1 MAPVKPPS
9 RSRPKTASKSSSSKT
24 KKPKVPHLKSDE
36 IKTKRSATPAK
47 KTQRAYTEKELG
59 IPKLNGI
66 IPAGVQKP
74 KGQKKGK
81 VFVDDQESTMTIL
94 AMVMAEKDGQIESKM
109 MKARQLEEI
118 RAARQKEAEAR
129 QEEKKAKL
137 EETKDSLRK
146 RRRRK
151 LENEAEEEEAKE
163 NDEHVKAKSKSKKR
177 VSFG

>member
-1 MAPVKPPS
+1 MAPVKPQVNS
-9 RSRPKTASKSSSSKT
+9 KSKSKSSSEPPSKS
-24 KKPKVPHLKSDE
+24 KKSKIPHLKTDK
-36 IKTKRSATPAK
+36 IKTKRSTAAAK
-47 KTQRAYTEKELG
+47 KQQRVYTEKELG

-66 IPAGVQKP
+66 VPAGVQKP
-74 KGQKKGK
+74 KGKKKGK
-81 VFVDDQESTMTIL
+81 VFVEDQESTMTIL
-94 AMVMAEKDGQIESKM
+94 AMVMAEKDGRIESKM

-151 LENEAEEEEAKE
+151 LDKEAEEEVKE
-163 NDEHVKAKSKSKKR
+163 SEEPAKAKGKNKKR

>member
-1 MAPVKPPS
+1 MAPVTLKPKA
-9 RSRPKTASKSSSSKT
+9 RPKSASKSSSSKS
-24 KKPKVPHLKSDE
+24 KRAKVPHLKSDE
-36 IKTKRSATPAK
+36 IKTKRSRATPK
-47 KTQRAYTEKELG
+47 KKQRTYTEKELG

-74 KGQKKGK
+74 KGKKKGK
-81 VFVDDQESTMTIL
+81 VFVDDQQSTMTIL

-146 RRRRK
+146 GRRRK
-151 LENEAEEEEAKE
+151 LDKEAEEEARGNEE
-163 NDEHVKAKSKSKKR
+163 PVKAKSKSKKR

>member
-1 MAPVKPPS
+1 MAPVKPQSKSKS
-9 RSRPKTASKSSSSKT
+9 RSVSTPNPSKP
-24 KKPKVPHLKSDE
+24 KKPRPPQLKSDQV
-36 IKTKRSATPAK
+36 KTKRSTAQPPK
-47 KTQRAYTEKELG
+47 KKQRTYSEKELG

-74 KGQKKGK
+74 KGKKKGK

-118 RAARQKEAEAR
+118 RAARQKEIEAR

-146 RRRRK
+146 RRRKK
-151 LENEAEEEEAKE
+151 LDRAARDEAKE
-163 NDEHVKAKSKSKKR
+163 NEEPPKVQSKSKKR